1 MTIFRKIPKY
11 YVPNT
16 ILCGL
21 CKTNT
26 NEKIITLK
34 RAYGSYIFPAMFKS
48 VTGYDA
54 VDNPRD
60 SIVKFERDAT
70 NSVYYTDNNPIENL
84 KILDIGLFNNDHHI
98 WIEDPRGWKVH
109 IPSNDF
115 LKLITECN
123 ITISNHHLIGKYVY
137 AIKDGISFA
146 VIPANH
152 IVDVVTQNQIE
163 EQRKQLKSRKL
174 TLIPGKVYDCYVN
187 KSISR
192 HRKLYLGKLGNIFG
206 ERAIERH
213 FYKCIT
219 LKEFDRVNHV
229 WLDLNIDR
237 LDTMRRHLP
246 YWASLVIPE
255 NKQQFVIHNISRKS
269 DSNELFATPNKIMP
283 GIDIEGVKFGT
294 YLDHFS
300 KKTHNFEF
308 SPYCIETSSV
318 IDKCL
323 ICGESENQSYEPTY
337 SSLARRNM
345 ILKNDKDMYPVKWTL
360 DEIIEACKKFSI
372 HLYNCNINAYN
383 K

>member
-26 NEKIITLK
+26 SEKIITLK
-34 RAYGSYIFPAMFKS
+34 RAHGGYLFPAMFKS

-54 VDNPRD
+54 IDNPRD

-70 NSVYYTDNNPIENL
+70 NSVYYADNNPIENL
-84 KILDIGLFNNDHHI
+84 KILDIGLFNNLDHI
-98 WIEDPRGWKVH
+98 WIEDPRGWKMQ

-137 AIKDGISFA
+137 AIKNGVSFC
-146 VIPANH
+146 VIPSDY
-152 IVDVVTQNQIE
+152 ILDVVTQNQIE

-187 KSISR
+187 KYINR
-192 HRKLYLGKLGNIFG
+192 HRKLYLGKLSNIFG

-213 FYKCIT
+213 FYKAIT

-229 WLDLNIDR
+229 WLDLTNDR
-237 LDTMRRHLP
+237 LDSRQRHLP
-246 YWASLVIPE
+246 YWASRGIPE
-255 NKQQFVIHNISRKS
+255 NKQQFILHNISRKP

-283 GIDIEGVKFGT
+283 GIDIEGVEFGT

-300 KKTHNFEF
+300 EKTHNFEF
-308 SPYCIETSSV
+308 TPYCIDTSSV

-323 ICGESENQSYEPTY
+323 IYGESENQSYEPTY
-337 SSLARRNM
+337 SSLQRRNM
-345 ILKNDKDMYPVKWTL
+345 VKNDKDMYPVKWTL

-372 HLYNCNINAYN
+372 HLYNCNINTFN
-383 K
+383 R